1 MKKLFITAAIATMF
15 SVTAFADGGKK
26 ATTTSGEEKVSYAV
40 LEQFKSDF
48 ESAVNPVWTVTS
60 SSQKVSFTQNNVNYT
75 AFYDSRDNE
84 FWGVSQEVAFVTVTS
99 SMKTKI
105 AKSYKDYEV
114 TGVTKFQPQ
123 DGEEPVIYFV
133 NVKSADSQLVL
144 TLAPDG
150 EVKNIEKVK

>member
-1 MKKLFITAAIATMF
+1 MKKLFMTAVIATIF

-48 ESAVNPVWTVTS
+48 QNAVNAVWTVTS
-60 SSQKVSFTQNNVNYT
+60 GSQKVTFTQNDVKYT

-84 FWGVSQEVAFVTVTS
+84 FWGVSQEVSFATVTN
-99 SMKTKI
+99 SMKDKV
-105 AKSYKDYEV
+105 AKSYKGYDV
-114 TGVTKFQPQ
+114 TGVTKFEPQ

-133 NVKSADSQLVL
+133 KVKNVDEELIL

-150 EVKNIEKVK
+150 EVKNIDKI

>member
-15 SVTAFADGGKK
+15 SISAFADGGKK

-48 ESAVNPVWTVTS
+48 ENAANPVWTVTS
-60 SSQKVSFTQNNVNYT
+60 SSQKVTFTQNNVKYT

-84 FWGVSQEVAFVTVTS
+84 FWGVSQEVSFATVTN

-114 TGVTKFQPQ
+114 TGVTKFEPQ

-133 NVKSADSQLVL
+133 NLKSADSQLVL

-150 EVKNIEKVK
+150 EVKNIEKI

>member
-1 MKKLFITAAIATMF
+1 MKKLIMTAVIATMF
-15 SVTAFADGGKK
+15 SIAAFADGGKK

-48 ESAVNPVWTVTS
+48 ETATNPVWIVTS
-60 SSQKVSFTQNNVNYT
+60 TSQKVTFTQNNVKYT

-84 FWGVSQEVAFVTVTS
+84 FWGVSQEVSFATVTN
-99 SMKTKI
+99 SMKAKI

-114 TGVTKFQPQ
+114 TGVTKFEPQ
-123 DGEEPVIYFV
+123 DGEEPIIYFV
-133 NVKSADSQLVL
+133 NVKNADEQLVL

-150 EVKNIEKVK
+150 EVKSIEKI